1 MNEEKFRI
9 GISGSYGGM
18 NMGDEAIL
26 ESMVSQL
33 RKSLPNLSITIFS
46 RNPMDTIE
54 RHNVDRAVAVRKMT
68 RQELAAEIKGL
79 DLFILGGG
87 GLLFHTEARIYMRE
101 VVLAKELGVPV
112 MVYAISVGP
121 VHDSA
126 EQDMIREG
134 LNKVDVLTVRERAA
148 KRLLEDWGV
157 TKDIIVTADAALLLE
172 PKEISREVVQ
182 REGLDDTKTVI
193 GISVREPGPAS
204 DLGIESYYSYIANA
218 ADYMVE
224 RFDAH
229 IVFVPMERHV
239 LDLQHSHMVLS
250 KMLNAEQASVLKGE
264 YSPAQMLSI
273 VKNFVFGVGMRLH
286 FLIFLALAGVP
297 FVALPYASKVEG
309 FLESLQIELPPQY
322 LNPGRLIAYIDKFWD
337 HREDL
342 KRQICTK
349 LPNLQKKAAE
359 TNDLVV
365 QSLLNQRRKE
375 TRAAVDKAA

>member
-68 RQELAAEIKGL
+68 RQELAAEIKEL